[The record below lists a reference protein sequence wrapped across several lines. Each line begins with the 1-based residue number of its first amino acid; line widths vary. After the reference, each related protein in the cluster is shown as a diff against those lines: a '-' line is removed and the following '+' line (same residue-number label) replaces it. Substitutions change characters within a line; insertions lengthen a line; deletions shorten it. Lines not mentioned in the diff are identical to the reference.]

1 MTTNSNK
8 PPIVG
13 PIGKPIVN
21 MMTPPKTMV
30 PKMTIAW
37 ETMLKECPHY
47 DEKLNGT
54 SCVFTQIKN
63 KFPLLMLMIKEL
75 YFDSQK
81 ADVILIDLNG
91 SVRGTI
97 HMDVL
102 ERYKSQL
109 EVGAVLEL
117 VQVTF
122 FKNRHSRCLNITLRS
137 IKRIFTLSNTL
148 NNNSSDPLIEIH
160 NINPTPSTNKENEIE
175 LQKSVNISQ
184 ANPDR
189 LSRSKSNASQIIN
202 HSQSFIQKAQEKAVL
217 LNSQS
222 VSQQRTNEHS
232 NRSQS
237 QVTIEKTSVYIKPEY
252 TAVSQSQKLNESLK
266 PEYIDPSQ
274 SQKLNE
280 SFNILKK
287 QRIGD
292 ETESV
297 FTQNMKSVFRMDDE
311 FDDDESYIPKSSF
324 FQNIKSQTV
333 INSTQQLAPLRE
345 TAGHWGTQLQ
355 QEISSNGGI
364 DIQDHIDV
372 IDFLSDSNIESSS
385 QVSTHQTGNAG
396 QTEKDHMRDIPSAT
410 MLMDNPCTNF
420 SVNVFDINEDDFE
433 EY

>member
-1 MTTNSNK
+1 
-8 PPIVG
+8 
-13 PIGKPIVN
+13 
-21 MMTPPKTMV
+21 MMTPPKTLV

-47 DEKLNGT
+47 DGIMTKIFIYLEKLNGT

-117 VQVTF
+117 VQYKTY
-122 FKNRHSRCLNITLRS
+122 
-137 IKRIFTLSNTL
+137 FTLSNTL

-189 LSRSKSNASQIIN
+189 LSRSKSQTTNASQIIN
-202 HSQSFIQKAQEKAVL
+202 HSQPFIPKTQEKAIL

-222 VSQQRTNEHS
+222 VSQQHDNEHS

-237 QVTIEKTSVYIKPEY
+237 QVTIEKKSVYIKPEY
-252 TAVSQSQKLNESLK
+252 ASLSQSQKLNESLK
-266 PEYIDPSQ
+266 PEYIGPSQ

-345 TAGHWGTQLQ
+345 TTGHWGTQLQ

-396 QTEKDHMRDIPSAT
+396 QTEKDHVRDIPPAT